1 MTTVQND
8 NKVSNTLLDA
18 MNGSR
23 NTAKTTAQEAQDRFM
38 TLLVTQMKNQ
48 DPLNPMD
55 NAQVTSQL
63 AQLSTVTGID
73 KLNNTMEAL
82 IGSVQSSQSMQASGM
97 IGRVVLT
104 EGNNVDL
111 FEGDSLFAVDL
122 PASADNVKV
131 TIKDADGIVV
141 REMSLG
147 KQPFGLLELN
157 WGGETNSGEI
167 AADGRYFYEVSAT
180 SASGTINAVPMA
192 YSMVNSVSNSA
203 DGIQM
208 NLSNLKTVSLG
219 DIKQV
224 F

>member
-1 MTTVQND
+1 
-8 NKVSNTLLDA
+8 
-18 MNGSR
+18 
-23 NTAKTTAQEAQDRFM
+23 M

-131 TIKDADGIVV
+131 TIKDADGVIV

-180 SASGTINAVPMA
+180 SASGTINTVPMA

-219 DIKQV
+219 EIKQV

>member
-1 MTTVQND
+1 MTTVQNE
-8 NKVSNTLLDA
+8 KVSQSLLDS

-23 NTAKTTAQEAQDRFM
+23 NANKTGAQEAQDRFM

-48 DPLNPMD
+48 DPLNPLD

-73 KLNNTMEAL
+73 KLNNTLESL

-97 IGRVVLT
+97 IGHVVLT
-104 EGNNVDL
+104 EGNNTDL
-111 FEGDSLFAVDL
+111 FEGESVFAIDL
-122 PASADNVKV
+122 PTSADNVKV
-131 TIKDADGIVV
+131 TIKDADGVTV
-141 REMSLG
+141 REMHLG
-147 KQPFGLLELN
+147 KQAFGLLELS
-157 WGGETNSGEI
+157 WGGQMDSGEL
-167 AADGRYFYEVSAT
+167 AADGRYFYEVTAT
-180 SASGTINAVPMA
+180 NVSGKVDAVPMA

-208 NLSNLKTVSLG
+208 NLSNMKSVSLG
-219 DIKQV
+219 EIKQV

>member
-8 NKVSNTLLDA
+8 NKVSSTLLDA
-18 MNGSR
+18 INGSR

-131 TIKDADGIVV
+131 TIKDADGVIV

-180 SASGTINAVPMA
+180 SASGTINTVPMA

-219 DIKQV
+219 EIKQV

>member
-18 MNGSR
+18 INGSR

-180 SASGTINAVPMA
+180 SASGTINTVPMA

-219 DIKQV
+219 EIKQV

>member
-18 MNGSR
+18 INGSR

-131 TIKDADGIVV
+131 TIKDADGVIV

-180 SASGTINAVPMA
+180 SASGTINTVPMA

-219 DIKQV
+219 EIKQV

>member
-23 NTAKTTAQEAQDRFM
+23 NAAKTTAQEAQDRFM

-180 SASGTINAVPMA
+180 SASGTINTVPMA

-219 DIKQV
+219 EIKQV